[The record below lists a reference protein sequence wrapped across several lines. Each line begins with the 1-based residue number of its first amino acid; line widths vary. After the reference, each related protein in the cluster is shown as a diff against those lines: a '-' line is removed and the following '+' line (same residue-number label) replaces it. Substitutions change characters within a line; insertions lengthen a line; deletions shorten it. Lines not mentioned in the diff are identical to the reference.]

1 MDGLLG
7 NLFGVQQEDPL
18 LALLPPEQ
26 RARLQAQTRSQG
38 IANLGLA
45 LLSRGVSDVPVSF
58 AQSLGQA
65 GMQAMQANQGL
76 MDRNLE
82 RLLTS
87 RRLQQEEATRSA
99 REAAIEKLPENLRP
113 LARID
118 PTSLGELYK
127 YSVGLGVKKVD
138 VVTPSMRSDLQSQG
152 INLDPNKNYQIDR
165 MTGQLS
171 ELGGTGGLSRPSLN
185 ANEISLI
192 KRLGWGDDPRSWS
205 PEQGEVW
212 RKIQMAPTETEQTR
226 LITDAKRLKFETGQ
240 DVGIPITESQIL
252 RNLFPPGGAS
262 TTGVPKATGVPQTSR
277 APSSVVQ
284 AVAPATAPTGS
295 IFEQVTP
302 KEQQQLLLDRP
313 RAERNVSVVVDKAS
327 RLKSLVGNLLSNEE
341 GLKRSTGLASKVPS
355 IPGGPAYQAQSD
367 LKNLKERVSLETVN
381 QMRELS
387 KTGGAIGNITEREW
401 PRLESALTNLDQAQ
415 SYDQIVKRLKEV
427 NDIMDGYIRDVNKA
441 FEDTYG
447 TKTQASGVQLTPQ
460 SRQFL
465 TPSGQRAYEKYR

>member
-1 MDGLLG
+1 MVDFFSGLLG
-7 NLFGVQQEDPL
+7 IEEDPL
-18 LALLPPEQ
+18 LAMLPPEQ
-26 RARLQAQTRSQG
+26 RAQLMARTRQQG
-38 IANLGLA
+38 VQNLGLQ
-45 LLSRGVSDVPVSF
+45 LL
-58 AQSLGQA
+58 QA
-65 GMQAMQANQGL
+65 GGPTTTPGGIGSRLGGAIMGAQQSSQGM

-87 RRLQQEEATRSA
+87 RRLQQEETQRQQMESTLAGLSEEDQRLYRLLGQSGFGQVMAQRAKPPESGIQKPSPTDFTADSLAEFERTRDPRVLVRIQKSGAELNPNETIAA
-99 REAAIEKLPENLRP
+99 RYMFGNANPDSWTPQQTQTWLAYLNAPDEASK
-113 LARID
+113 ARIAND
-118 PTSLGELYK
+118 A
-127 YSVGLGVKKVD
+127 
-138 VVTPSMRSDLQSQG
+138 
-152 INLDPNKNYQIDR
+152 KN
-165 MTGQLS
+165 TFFA
-171 ELGGTGGLSRPSLN
+171 TGGAAPV
-185 ANEISLI
+185 
-192 KRLGWGDDPRSWS
+192 PRSRMDILSSVVGGS
-205 PEQGEVW
+205 PQ
-212 RKIQMAPTETEQTR
+212 
-226 LITDAKRLKFETGQ
+226 
-240 DVGIPITESQIL
+240 
-252 RNLFPPGGAS
+252 
-262 TTGVPKATGVPQTSR
+262 ATGAPQPAR
-277 APSSVVQ
+277 APSSV
-284 AVAPATAPTGS
+284 APTVAPTTAPTTS

-313 RAERNVSVVVDKAS
+313 RAERGVSVVVDKAS

-415 SYDQIVKRLKEV
+415 SYDQIVKRLNEV

-447 TKTQASGVQLTPQ
+447 TKTQASEVQMTPQ

-465 TPSGQRAYEKYR
+465 TPNGQRAYEKYR